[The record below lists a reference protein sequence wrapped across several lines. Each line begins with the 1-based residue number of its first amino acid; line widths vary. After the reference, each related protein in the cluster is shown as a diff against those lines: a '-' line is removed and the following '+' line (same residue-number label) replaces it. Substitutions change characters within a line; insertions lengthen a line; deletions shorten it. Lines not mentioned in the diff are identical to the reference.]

1 MSEDAT
7 PKEADPETAESE
19 EDGEETPKKKGM
31 GLIPMAIAG
40 IVAAGAAGGA
50 AFVLTPTASDPDACV
65 IDESHAGESAHD
77 DTSEDCD
84 TNPADDGHDKGDGKK
99 SNDKKKKKAD
109 KGGHGGSEGGE
120 STIKPLGEVQH
131 SQNATFLVMEP
142 IVVSITPIGRSRH
155 LKVSLVLETTDDGAE
170 ALLENG
176 FYIKDVLNTFLRSVD
191 AAVLEDPAS
200 MSRLR
205 AQILRRIR
213 AITPDADV
221 TNVLITE
228 FVLT

>member
-7 PKEADPETAESE
+7 PKEAEPESAESE

-40 IVAAGAAGGA
+40 VVAAGAAGGA
-50 AFVLTPTASDPDACV
+50 AFVLTPSASTPDACV
-65 IDESHAGESAHD
+65 ADESHDSETSHD
-77 DTSEDCD
+77 DASEDCVAETAD
-84 TNPADDGHDKGDGKK
+84 EKHADDKK
-99 SNDKKKKKAD
+99 KADKKKKKAD
-109 KGGHGGSEGGE
+109 KGGHGGSGGGE
-120 STIKPLGEVQH
+120 STIKPLGEIQH
-131 SQNATFLVMEP
+131 SQHATFLVMEP
-142 IVVSITPIGRSRH
+142 MIVSITPIGRSRH

-176 FYIKDVLNTFLRSVD
+176 FYIQDVLNTFLRSVD

-213 AITPDADV
+213 AIAPDADV